1 MIVSAGA
8 RLIAPPALSPRL
20 DLVPRI
26 VGVRSTQRERYAAM
40 LFKLVK
46 AIVFVAITA
55 AVVQSMPDI
64 ARRLRSM

>member
-1 MIVSAGA
+1 
-8 RLIAPPALSPRL
+8 
-20 DLVPRI
+20 
-26 VGVRSTQRERYAAM
+26 M